1 MASGSDSG
9 GDDSLYP
16 IAVLID
22 ELRNE
27 DVQLRLNSI
36 KKLST
41 IALAL
46 GEAKKLPSIDEL
58 WLDKKKIADKILVL
72 TSKEAR
78 MTRSYVELSRSGPLF
93 GRLYQLSSAILF
105 PVSCTKASNERD
117 QSLFPFWRI
126 QFMMRMKYCLH
137 WPNSWGASHRFD
149 LGC

>member
-1 MASGSDSG
+1 MMAADA

-46 GEAKKLPSIDEL
+46 GVE
-58 WLDKKKIADKILVL
+58 
-72 TSKEAR
+72 R
-78 MTRSYVELSRSGPLF
+78 TRSEL
-93 GRLYQLSSAILF
+93 I
-105 PVSCTKASNERD
+105 
-117 QSLFPFWRI
+117 PFLTVNI
-126 QFMMRMKYCLH
+126 EMD
-137 WPNSWGASHRFD
+137 N
-149 LGC
+149 